1 MDSMKRWTKVG
12 SGMNPSK
19 RQLSEAEAKVEA
31 VKAVRENR
39 LRDADPADLEA
50 ATAVADELFDEG
62 PDHTAH

>member
-1 MDSMKRWTKVG
+1 MAKRWVKVG

-19 RQLSEAEAKVEA
+19 RQLAEAEATVSEA

-50 ATAVADELFDEG
+50 ANAIADEVFDDSEAG
-62 PDHTAH
+62 